1 MVVALGTGGGQGQQC
16 GGAEG
21 TAVES
26 LPAIHIPTTSFLSKN
41 VFLSVSLFQSGLLSE
56 AAGSSSRHSR
66 SFPGPAPAIC
76 WLTGA
81 WEGGGWGWDGALL
94 VMLLVFN
101 ASPLPAQLPFGD
113 LGPGLL
119 NRELSLL
126 RNARQCPSLHL
137 LPLSEPPASFN
148 SDCSLGSMLPA
159 APHTSVLLSFASL
172 ITLFTRLILIMPK
185 EEDRNPKVLEQR
197 LPSPQIS
204 QTSPEHFNVDID
216 AFANFAKLG
225 K

>member
-1 MVVALGTGGGQGQQC
+1 MALGTGGGGQGQQC

-26 LPAIHIPTTSFLSKN
+26 LPAIHIPTTSFLSEN

-66 SFPGPAPAIC
+66 SFPGQAPAIC

-81 WEGGGWGWDGALL
+81 GGGGALL

-113 LGPGLL
+113 RGPGLL
-119 NRELSLL
+119 NRELRLL

-137 LPLSEPPASFN
+137 LPLSEPPASFQ
-148 SDCSLGSMLPA
+148 SDCSLGPMLPA

-204 QTSPEHFNVDID
+204 QTFPEHFNVDID

-225 K
+225 Q